1 MPGREDCHVVVPTR
15 VVVRVRP
22 GASRT
27 HVGGEHAGAL
37 VIAVTEPAVQGRA
50 TEAALR
56 ALADA
61 LGVRPRHVRL
71 VSGATSRTKVLEV
84 YGPDDVGADVI
95 RLRSAGRIEA

>member
-1 MPGREDCHVVVPTR
+1 
-15 VVVRVRP
+15 VVRVRP
-22 GASRT
+22 GAQRT
-27 HVGGEHAGAL
+27 RVGGEHAGAL
-37 VIAVTEPAVQGRA
+37 VIAVKEPAVGGRA

-61 LGVRPRHVRL
+61 LGLRRRHVRL
-71 VSGATSRTKVLEV
+71 VSGATRRTKVVEV